1 MKNQTF
7 WEFYL
12 CKANY
17 VNRRKLNSFNFVMNI
32 KFAIFILFNEKNFL
46 NYSFQFLVKK
56 TIDVDGNL

>member
-1 MKNQTF
+1 MD
-7 WEFYL
+7 
-12 CKANY
+12 
-17 VNRRKLNSFNFVMNI
+17 I